1 MEQIKGSY
9 GPLCCNSWR
18 LNRIGMSVAIQL
30 LVGIRFRRIFIEKKI
45 NQGIRNNS
53 FDYTAD
59 TVRVIKSMIDTSFA
73 SLMKSIGLY
82 VTNLIRSDNT
92 YLMLLFLD

>member
-1 MEQIKGSY
+1 MKLWSTLLQQLVFEQNRDVGSHPIACWY
-9 GPLCCNSWR
+9 KVQKDFYR
-18 LNRIGMSVAIQL
+18 
-30 LVGIRFRRIFIEKKI
+30 KKI